1 MNRSSLCTAISGL
14 NRNKLHQAGAV
25 IFRSPSSS
33 KGEVMR
39 EIHICSLKELK
50 YLLREGKIDINN
62 SYALI
67 SSSYPLDIPEL
78 SHMDYLF
85 ECYDDIDFDCLGRVF
100 SIEAANRFSRAI
112 KENDKIQH
120 FWCVCDGGVRRSSAV
135 AASILRF
142 LGTSSRRDR
151 PYLEQS
157 QQRAECVGISA
168 HVQLLGCSR

>member
-1 MNRSSLCTAISGL
+1 
-14 NRNKLHQAGAV
+14 
-25 IFRSPSSS
+25 
-33 KGEVMR
+33 MR

-120 FWCVCDGGVRRSSAV
+120 FWCVCDEGVRRSSAV